1 MKRKQIEKVAV
12 KRPEGKG
19 WKKGK
24 RVAAQLSGGY
34 LILDLWS
41 DGTWIY
47 RHAVDLQ
54 TGEYASCDMTGLWTQ
69 ENLNNAFARGEY
81 WIFIDEESFPLSKK

>member
-54 TGEYASCDMTGLWTQ
+54 TGE
-69 ENLNNAFARGEY
+69 
-81 WIFIDEESFPLSKK
+81 